1 MESLVNK
8 KLVTLCAFLDKLYEK
23 EIVVS
28 YSINRGFDDEKDR
41 LDEGNLSVDFLFYR
55 FSGIIG
61 VEVYPD
67 RYHVFDCRL
76 YPQKELNGDYVTIKD
91 LAKALKEELK
101 GL

>member
-41 LDEGNLSVDFLFYR
+41 LDEG
-55 FSGIIG
+55 
-61 VEVYPD
+61 
-67 RYHVFDCRL
+67 
-76 YPQKELNGDYVTIKD
+76 
-91 LAKALKEELK
+91 
-101 GL
+101 